1 MRIVLDT
8 NIFISALLGEIL
20 GIMVDRWKAG
30 QFTLI
35 ISDAIAREYLDLI
48 NRPKFKFSED
58 EIISTTHYLLQ
69 TAEFVT
75 PPEEIT
81 VIVADP
87 TDNKFL
93 EAAVAGKVNFIVSG
107 DSHLLDLNVYREIP
121 IITAR
126 EFIVQLENQS

>member
-8 NIFISALLGEIL
+8 NIFISALLGGIL
-20 GIMVDRWKAG
+20 GIIVDRWKAG

-69 TAEFVT
+69 TAKFVT